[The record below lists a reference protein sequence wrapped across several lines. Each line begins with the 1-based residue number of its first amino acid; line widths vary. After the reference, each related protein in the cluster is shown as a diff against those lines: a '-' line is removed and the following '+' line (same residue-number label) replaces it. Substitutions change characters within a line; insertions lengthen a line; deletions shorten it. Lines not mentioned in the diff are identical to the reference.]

1 MAGEPDPV
9 DPPHPEVL
17 ALQRELRALRAQLK
31 VQAHKMLLM
40 HRALAA
46 SGLLGPAV
54 LDSPTA
60 EAAAEVL
67 HRVGSPHAIL
77 AFGSKGQ
84 GILSPRPEMA
94 GTLTELGVDVL
105 FYRDFQQAW
114 WCQGLMGLS
123 RDVVSTAEYLRGR
136 VQEFGYRRVMTTG
149 ASMGGYAAILFG
161 VMIGAE
167 RILAF
172 GPQTRINAAAFESFE
187 GTDARAVRFDFRGRD
202 ADLAR
207 VLEEIPFQGR
217 IEIHYSTGS
226 AGDAAHARYLSR
238 FSQVSLHP
246 HESEDHNTAAV
257 LKAEGRL
264 GGLFRFG

>member
-1 MAGEPDPV
+1 MPAGEPV
-9 DPPHPEVL
+9 DPPSPEVV
-17 ALQRELRALRAQLK
+17 ALQRELRALRAQMK

-46 SGLLGPAV
+46 GGVLGPAE

-67 HRVGSPHAIL
+67 HRIGSPHAVL
-77 AFGSKGQ
+77 SFGSKGQ
-84 GILSPRPEMA
+84 GIYSPRPEMA
-94 GTLTELGVDVL
+94 GTLLELGVDVL

-123 RDVVSTAEYLRGR
+123 RDVASTAEYLRGR
-136 VQEFGYRRVMTTG
+136 MRQFGYRRVMTTG
-149 ASMGGYAAILFG
+149 ASMGGYGAILFG

-167 RILAF
+167 RIVAF
-172 GPQTRINAAAFESFE
+172 GPQTRVNLAAFERYE

-207 VLEEIPFQGR
+207 VLEEIPYDGR
-217 IEIHYSTGS
+217 IEIHFSTGS
-226 AGDAAHARYLSR
+226 GTDALQARHLER
-238 FSQVSLHP
+238 FPQVSLHP
-246 HESEDHNTAAV
+246 HDSEDHNTAAV